1 MLACSTLMCGFTGFL
16 CADGLNRGAGAVVQ
30 RMADRLKHRGPDDAG
45 LWLDPEAGL
54 ALAHRRLSIIDLSPA
69 GAQPMRSASGRYVI
83 AFNGEIY
90 DHVTLRRQVGRHE
103 WRGHSDTETL
113 LAAIERW
120 GVRSALQRCTGMFAF
135 ALWDAAERSL
145 TLARDRLGEK
155 PCYYA
160 WFANALVF
168 GSELKALRAHPG
180 FRGEIDRGA
189 LALYL
194 RHGYVPSP
202 YAIYSGVAKLPPG
215 TTLTARAGADGVA
228 QPEPYW
234 SLREVAE
241 RALAEPWPGGT
252 AEATD
257 ELERLLGKA
266 ISGQRVAD
274 VPLGAFLSGGI
285 DSSTVVALMQA
296 QGSERVRTFTMGFA
310 APGYDESA
318 HARAVARHLGTEH
331 TEVTVTP
338 HDALEALQRIPGTYD
353 EPFGDA
359 SAIPTML
366 LSQLARQHV
375 TVALSG
381 DGGDELFAG
390 YGRYHRVERVW
401 RRIER
406 APRALRVATANLL
419 GLVPAGVVGQLLA
432 RLRPG
437 GLGHLTPQRVRALR
451 AALVGTSVMVPY
463 REVMSLWAEPATLL
477 QGHVLEPPSVLTDP
491 QLHLASGGAIDR
503 MAYADAVSYLPE
515 DILVKVDR
523 AAMAVSLETR
533 VPLLDHDVVSF
544 AWSLPQ
550 DMKARGGR
558 WKWILRELLARYV
571 PEDLIDRPKMGFG
584 VPMDGWL
591 RGPLR
596 DWGEDLLTPER
607 LAADGYLRPAPVR
620 RIWEAHVNGSADWQ
634 YHLWPVLAFQAWLHE
649 EASTSTVH
657 EAATSAAART

>member
-1 MLACSTLMCGFTGFL
+1 MLACAALMCGFAGFL
-16 CADGLNRGAGAVVQ
+16 SAAGLDRGSGAVAQ
-30 RMADRLKHRGPDDAG
+30 RMADRVAHRGPDDSG
-45 LWLDPEAGL
+45 VWLDPEGGL

-90 DHVTLRRQVGRHE
+90 DHLALRREVGSHD

-120 GVRSALQRCTGMFAF
+120 GVPSALRRCAGMFAF
-135 ALWDAAERSL
+135 ALWDVAERTL

-180 FRGEIDRGA
+180 FTGEVDRGV

-202 YAIYSGVAKLPPG
+202 YAIYRGVAKLPPG
-215 TTLTARAGADGVA
+215 TILTSKPGAGGVA
-228 QPEPYW
+228 EPEPYW

-241 RALAEPWPGGT
+241 RGLAEPWSGDAT
-252 AEATD
+252 EATD

-285 DSSTVVALMQA
+285 DSSVVVALMQA
-296 QGSERVRTFTMGFA
+296 QSAERVRTFTMGFTA
-310 APGYDESA
+310 SVYDESED
-318 HARAVARHLGTEH
+318 ARAVARHLGTEH
-331 TEVTVTP
+331 TELLVTP
-338 HDALEALQRIPGTYD
+338 DDALEALQRIPAVYD

-366 LSQLARQHV
+366 LAQLARQHV
-375 TVALSG
+375 TVSLSG

-401 RRIER
+401 RRVER
-406 APRALRVATANLL
+406 LPRGLRGAAAALL
-419 GLVPAGVVGQLLA
+419 GMVPAEALGRVLA

-437 GLGHLTPQRVRALR
+437 GLAHLTPQRLRALR
-451 AALVGTSVMVPY
+451 ATLRADGVMTPY
-463 REVMSLWAEPATLL
+463 REVMSLWAEPTSMLE
-477 QGHVLEPPSVLTDP
+477 GRVREPPSVLTEP
-491 QLHLASGGAIDR
+491 RLQLGHGGAIDR
-503 MAYADAVSYLPE
+503 MAYADAVSYLP
-515 DILVKVDR
+515 DDVLVKVDR

-533 VPLLDHDVVSF
+533 VPMLDHDVVSF

-550 DMKARGGR
+550 DMKSRGGR
-558 WKWILRELLARYV
+558 WKWLLRQLLARHV
-571 PEDLIDRPKMGFG
+571 PDDLVDRPKMGFG

-596 DWGEDLLTPER
+596 EWGEDLLAAER
-607 LAADGYLRPAPVR
+607 LAAEGYLRPAPIRKV
-620 RIWEAHVNGSADWQ
+620 WEAHQSGSADWQ
-634 YHLWPVLAFQAWLHE
+634 YHLWPVLAFQAWLR
-649 EASTSTVH
+649 H
-657 EAATSAAART
+657 EAAERQVEPVAGPAATRS